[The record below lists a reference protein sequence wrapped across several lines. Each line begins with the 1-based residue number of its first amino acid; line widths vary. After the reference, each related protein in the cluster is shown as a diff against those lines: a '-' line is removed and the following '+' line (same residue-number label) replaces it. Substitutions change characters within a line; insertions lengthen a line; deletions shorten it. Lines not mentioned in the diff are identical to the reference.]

1 MKRSDGINRLFLFC
15 FVLAGLVF
23 SARPADF
30 AVAQENS
37 LEITLDVNA
46 GTIPLPKILRP
57 DVDLSGRGFSRQGI
71 WPQELAAQKVL
82 DTWQKDIGFQ
92 GVFRLQYNLWEIN
105 EFAKNNYLQKKL
117 MANYENILQQIT
129 DAGGVAIVTVF
140 GTPAGLGRVLDKKSP
155 PLELKAF
162 KELVKENIRYLSIE
176 KKYNIWYEV
185 WRAPDLDEFFLGRKQ
200 DYFNIY
206 RVIAEAVIELEK
218 EHKVQIPVGGPS
230 SSWWFQN
237 FEGNTIITP
246 ERSLIYELIKF
257 CFHYHLPIDFISWH
271 AYSTDPKSEKEITA
285 YHKHPVKLIKA
296 WLSYFHFKKDIPLI
310 IDEWNYDSGANVLPA
325 RGEKSHIAA
334 SYVPARL
341 LNMYEA
347 GVDYQVYFSLED
359 FQNNKEN
366 VTSNVGLFW
375 FDSESA
381 GYKGQPK
388 NIYNVFRMLNLLGKN
403 FFPGA
408 KIENEF
414 VGGIFSKDKE
424 GNIYMLLYNYLD
436 SRISL
441 NYLSRN
447 IGGLKGAERR
457 VIMDLVRSGRLND
470 LLEDGARIAQL
481 RTTGRVKAL
490 LEKARQLDLEG
501 KKFKELPRQVKVNV
515 KNLSGQF
522 FYQKYTVDPDCLT
535 NCKFAPAE
543 EKEVELKEAYQE
555 IFTLD
560 PYSVQ
565 LVVFKKKPRE
575 IIISAPPAQ
584 AKETPPEQIETVS
597 LNQAAG
603 K

>member
-15 FVLAGLVF
+15 FILASWVLSGG
-23 SARPADF
+23 PADF

-37 LEITLDVNA
+37 LEITLDFNA
-46 GTIPLPKILRP
+46 NTIPLPKILRP

-71 WPQELAAQKVL
+71 WPQELAAQEVL
-82 DTWQKDIGFQ
+82 DTWRKDIGFQ

-206 RVIAEAVIELEK
+206 RVVAEAVIELEK
-218 EHKVQIPVGGPS
+218 EYKVQIPVGGPS

-237 FEGNTIITP
+237 FEGNTIVTP
-246 ERSLIYELIKF
+246 ERSLIYELIRF

-271 AYSTDPKSEKEITA
+271 AYSTDPKAEKEITA
-285 YHKHPVKLIKA
+285 YHKNPVKLIKA

-325 RGEKSHIAA
+325 RGEKAHISA

-388 NIYNVFRMLNLLGKN
+388 NVYNVFRMLNLLGKN
-403 FFPGA
+403 FFSGA

-470 LLEDGARIAQL
+470 LLEDGAKIAQL

-522 FYQKYTVDPDCLT
+522 FYQKYTVDSGCLM
-535 NCKFAPAE
+535 NCKFAPVE

-565 LVVFKKKPRE
+565 LVVFKKKPKE
-575 IIISAPPAQ
+575 IIISAPPAK
-584 AKETPPEQIETVS
+584 AKETPPAQIETVS
-597 LNQAAG
+597 LNQATG